1 MASGFYYKPNATS
14 FDLLSLSAKC
24 DEAMVGVYGT
34 TLNAK
39 KYCPDTTNLVKYTTS
54 TLDGLWGNVLASY
67 CNNFKVGTDSTG
79 IAAKGCAP
87 VPKRYNNGSH
97 ISVLTI
103 TAQNNGDEI
112 AFRNY
117 NGQLQYIITR
127 NTDIPTSGAGTS
139 WTSIGRTHIVID
151 VCGGGGGGSG
161 GNTGANLGA
170 HSRGGAGGGAG
181 AWCSYLIDST
191 KFGSSDYLIVTLG
204 SGGAGGACE
213 SNGSAGNSSIITLT
227 GAMEP
232 GIAGPPSPGQ
242 VALCICGGG
251 SGAVGSNYWD
261 GCGDA
266 GSGGTVDVCI
276 SNDSSKRVKLLASGN
291 GAAGGKGASVDG
303 THGSGSQGEYGPQSV
318 SFGGL
323 LNFTNVNTAGGSA
336 IMAAAYNYDDFDERV
351 AVGGGGGGSLF
362 APGGYGGGSMAT
374 YNTINKS
381 AGSGTYGS
389 GGGGSAGGKTIS
401 RSGGDGGPGT
411 LKIYFET

>member
-1 MASGFYYKPNATS
+1 M
-14 FDLLSLSAKC
+14 
-24 DEAMVGVYGT
+24 
-34 TLNAK
+34 
-39 KYCPDTTNLVKYTTS
+39 
-54 TLDGLWGNVLASY
+54 
-67 CNNFKVGTDSTG
+67 
-79 IAAKGCAP
+79 
-87 VPKRYNNGSH
+87 
-97 ISVLTI
+97 SVVTI
-103 TAQNNGDEI
+103 TAQNNGDVI
-112 AFRNY
+112 VFKSANGFIKYQIRRNLP
-117 NGQLQYIITR
+117 G
-127 NTDIPTSGAGTS
+127 TDVVAGADPG
-139 WTSIGRTHIVID
+139 WASIGCTHIVID

-181 AWCSYLIDST
+181 AWCSYLIDFT
-191 KFGSSDYLIVTLG
+191 KFGSSDYLVVTLG
-204 SGGAGGACE
+204 TGGSGGECE
-213 SNGSAGNSSIITLT
+213 SNGSTGGASGITLT

-232 GIAGPPSPGQ
+232 GIAGPPSPDQ

-362 APGGYGGGSMAT
+362 APGGHGGGSMAT
-374 YNTINKS
+374 YNTINRS